1 MPPKTA
7 YRRKRNGNGKKRK
20 RNYQKKG
27 LDSVEKKQ
35 VVAII
40 NKKAESKYFNTQYNL
55 QGQSFKLQSTTLAR
69 QEVVVRA
76 FALGDAQ
83 LVSGTYGTYGYDDDD
98 TARQITAINSC
109 RTFNT
114 GTTEANYAAN
124 IPDGKYVS
132 PSLCKCAWRIHRSMV
147 DDLDADAVKDS
158 NPYLIR
164 MIRVRPRASKYS
176 GSNVIPATD
185 LFVNNYGVAYGID
198 SDSSEYQKNFG
209 PFEMMTSK
217 VNMRKYEV
225 IQDTQFQLEPPT
237 VSTVLNMDYIT
248 SQVCPRSQKL
258 ITTIHQQP
266 KKLFYEGSFDSA
278 TNSQPLSPQSNELV
292 FFHACILG
300 TNTKSLKPQVE
311 LDCKPVSTFKDM

>member
-7 YRRKRNGNGKKRK
+7 YRRKRNGNGRKRK

-69 QEVVVRA
+69 QEVVVRG

-83 LVSGTYGTYGYDDDD
+83 INGVYGTYGYDDDD

-114 GTTEANYAAN
+114 VVTDANYAAF

-132 PSLCKCAWRIHRSMV
+132 PSLCKCVWRIHRSMV
-147 DDLDADAVKDS
+147 DDLDADGVKDS
-158 NPYLIR
+158 NPYLVR
-164 MIRVRPRASKYS
+164 MIRVKPRATKYS
-176 GSNVIPATD
+176 GATIVPSVD
-185 LFVNNYGVAYGID
+185 LFTNNYGVAYGID
-198 SDSSEYQKNFG
+198 SDSDEYQKNFG

-217 VNMRKYEV
+217 VNSRKYEV
-225 IQDTQFQLEPPT
+225 IQDVQFQLEPPT
-237 VSTVLNMDYIT
+237 TSTVLNMDYIT
-248 SQVCPRSQKL
+248 STVGARNQKL
-258 ITTIHQQP
+258 ITTVHQQP
-266 KKLFYEGSFDSA
+266 KKLYYAGSFDSA
-278 TNSQPLSPQSNELV
+278 TTSQPSSPQSNELV
-292 FFHACILG
+292 FFHACVLG
-300 TNTKSLKPQVE
+300 TNTKSLKP
-311 LDCKPVSTFKDM
+311 LLGS